1 MEALLEPL
9 ARRAGEL
16 LAKTPGATPID
27 AVVVISAEARGDVVV
42 TSDVDDLLSLAAHC
56 PGIDVVGIS

>member
-1 MEALLEPL
+1 LSEPL

-27 AVVVISAEARGDVVV
+27 AVVAASAATRGDVVI
-42 TSDVDDLLSLAAHC
+42 TSDVDDLTSLAAHC
-56 PGIDVVGIS
+56 PGIDVIGIG